1 MFCMYG
7 FSICPICT
15 EELKES
21 LVSTKCGHVYHELC
35 LSQWLDNG
43 NSVCPT
49 CRARTLKK
57 YLLKIFLTS
66 VPEVGLKHEEFEKCK
81 KSNKE
86 LIKTLVAVNKSIAG
100 LEELVEVKD
109 RLCNEQIAAKISLK
123 QELSSLKE
131 KFKTI
136 AELNSCKDKAYN
148 EQLAIRMKLEQELN
162 SLQETSV
169 SVKKQLKNLKNR
181 NSKFGK
187 TNAKL
192 NDEFQKS
199 QQLNSKLNEEISENQ
214 EFNEQLEYNV
224 DCLNKWVS
232 AYKESTAKNTTKL
245 NNEIHFSQEL
255 NSKLTC
261 DITNLKDWVSA
272 YKESTERNTTKLND
286 EIYKSRLSNN
296 QLTCNITDLNNRI
309 SFYKKNNGI
318 LLEDKAELNDAL
330 HKSKHLNGKLKRDY
344 NNLLETSWDS
354 RDKLDQ
360 QDIAL
365 YKHKATMEKRCY
377 QSQEQINELTK
388 VNETLQNWRK
398 FGIGTIC
405 FIFCIISAFLFLFWQ
420 VRKARI

>member
-1 MFCMYG
+1 MG

-35 LSQWLDNG
+35 LSQWLDNS
-43 NSVCPT
+43 NSACPT

-57 YLLKIFLTS
+57 DLLKIFLTS

-86 LIKTLVAVNKSIAG
+86 LLKTLVAVNKSIAG
-100 LEELVEVKD
+100 LEELAEVKD
-109 RLCNEQIAAKISLK
+109 RLCNEQIAAKVSLK

-162 SLQETSV
+162 CLQETSV

-187 TNAKL
+187 KNAKL

-199 QQLNSKLNEEISENQ
+199 QQLNSKLNEEILENQ
-214 EFNEQLEYNV
+214 ELMKQLQYNV
-224 DCLNKWVS
+224 DCLNKC
-232 AYKESTAKNTTKL
+232 L
-245 NNEIHFSQEL
+245 P
-255 NSKLTC
+255 
-261 DITNLKDWVSA
+261 A
-272 YKESTERNTTKLND
+272 YKESTEQNTTKLND
-286 EIYKSRLSNN
+286 EIFQSQLLNN
-296 QLTCNITDLNNRI
+296 QLTCDITNSNNGI

-330 HKSKHLNGKLKRDY
+330 HKSKNLNGKLKRDY
-344 NNLLETSWDS
+344 NNLLETSWYS

-365 YKHKATMEKRCY
+365 LANFTIKR
-377 QSQEQINELTK
+377 
-388 VNETLQNWRK
+388 
-398 FGIGTIC
+398 
-405 FIFCIISAFLFLFWQ
+405 
-420 VRKARI
+420 